1 MNIKLKCPHDWR
13 DIERNKAWSKDV
25 RENSERIGLKVKH
38 SEYGE
43 SFFYTKDGELRGCG
57 YHRFMNCG
65 FLEVTLEELKA
76 MNND

>member
-13 DIERNKAWSKDV
+13 DIEGGAAWSKEV
-25 RENSERIGLKVKH
+25 RDNLDRLGLKVNH

-57 YHRFMNCG
+57 YHRFMDCG
-65 FLEVTLEELKA
+65 CQEVTLEELKA
-76 MNND
+76 MKND